1 MYLTTLIRS
10 EEPDIQKMVDAML
23 KKIQLR
29 MKLILVMPLY
39 YHRQQSEPLQ

>member
-10 EEPDIQKMVDAML
+10 EEPDIQKIVDAML

-29 MKLILVMPLY
+29 MKLILVMLLY